1 MHTLLKI
8 LILLFAYLLIGNAQA
23 QSCSFKTQIKYLD
36 GTIGCIEDLPIANQT
51 ADGDN
56 LKLIDSI
63 NRSLNY
69 AVARSKTPDCKS
81 LSFSK
86 GSSATF
92 NNSLRSSSTIAI
104 DMCMNAGCDC
114 EIIIVNGNALVDK
127 ESLISGRSLT
137 ASTPELIKQVAVDE
151 KQIQQELAKKQQL
164 EKEQKALAEKTRLE
178 AEKRLA
184 EDKRLQ
190 QELAKK
196 EQLEK
201 EQKIA
206 EEKRIQLALVKQQE
220 LEKEQKA
227 LAEKTRLEAE
237 KRLAEDK
244 RLQQELAK
252 KEQLEKEQKIA
263 EEKRIQLAL
272 VKQQELE
279 KEQKVLAEKARLEQ
293 DLLKKAQLE
302 IEQKAL
308 AEKARIE
315 ADRRLVDEKRLQQ
328 ELAKKEQLEKEQKI
342 TEEKRIQLALV
353 KQQELEK
360 EQKALAEK
368 ARLEADKQLA
378 EAKRIQQEQ
387 AKQAQSDKELA
398 EKTRI
403 AKEKQLAEEKSSQ
416 TQLVRL
422 QALEKEN
429 ADLIARLQ
437 QEKVTA
443 SKALSDEA
451 RILALRKELEKEI
464 RASIQNESSGAQGA
478 SKPKQAPQIFAN
490 RKALVIG
497 NDAYKKVTPLF
508 NAAEDAK
515 VVAESLTALGFK
527 VSLKLDVDRKQFQS
541 EIRAFKNQVKAGD
554 EVAIFYAGH
563 GVQIASTNYLLPI
576 DIAGQNEEEIRDDA
590 ISLQRILDDMTEKEA
605 KFTLAM
611 IDACRDNPFKSSGR
625 SVIGTRGL
633 APTTAATG
641 QMIVF
646 SAGTGQQA
654 LDKLGP
660 NDKSKNGLFTRVFVK
675 EMQKAGVSVDR
686 VVRNVRTEVVA
697 LAKSVG
703 HNQVPAIYDQVVG
716 EFYFKQ

>member
-164 EKEQKALAEKTRLE
+164 EKEQKALAEK
-178 AEKRLA
+178 
-184 EDKRLQ
+184 
-190 QELAKK
+190 
-196 EQLEK
+196 
-201 EQKIA
+201 
-206 EEKRIQLALVKQQE
+206 
-220 LEKEQKA
+220 
-227 LAEKTRLEAE
+227 
-237 KRLAEDK
+237 
-244 RLQQELAK
+244 
-252 KEQLEKEQKIA
+252 
-263 EEKRIQLAL
+263 
-272 VKQQELE
+272 
-279 KEQKVLAEKARLEQ
+279 
-293 DLLKKAQLE
+293 
-302 IEQKAL
+302 
-308 AEKARIE
+308 
-315 ADRRLVDEKRLQQ
+315 
-328 ELAKKEQLEKEQKI
+328 
-342 TEEKRIQLALV
+342 
-353 KQQELEK
+353 
-360 EQKALAEK
+360 

-443 SKALSDEA
+443 SKSLSDES

-464 RASIQNESSGAQGA
+464 RASIQNES
-478 SKPKQAPQIFAN
+478 
-490 RKALVIG
+490 
-497 NDAYKKVTPLF
+497 
-508 NAAEDAK
+508 
-515 VVAESLTALGFK
+515 
-527 VSLKLDVDRKQFQS
+527 
-541 EIRAFKNQVKAGD
+541 
-554 EVAIFYAGH
+554 
-563 GVQIASTNYLLPI
+563 
-576 DIAGQNEEEIRDDA
+576 
-590 ISLQRILDDMTEKEA
+590 
-605 KFTLAM
+605 
-611 IDACRDNPFKSSGR
+611 
-625 SVIGTRGL
+625 
-633 APTTAATG
+633 
-641 QMIVF
+641 
-646 SAGTGQQA
+646 
-654 LDKLGP
+654 
-660 NDKSKNGLFTRVFVK
+660 
-675 EMQKAGVSVDR
+675 
-686 VVRNVRTEVVA
+686 
-697 LAKSVG
+697 
-703 HNQVPAIYDQVVG
+703 
-716 EFYFKQ
+716 

>member
-1 MHTLLKI
+1 MIFLKTLIKLALGI
-8 LILLFAYLLIGNAQA
+8 VVCIFITQAYG

-63 NRSLNY
+63 NRSAIY

-86 GSSATF
+86 GSSTF
-92 NNSLRSSSTIAI
+92 FNSSLRSASSMAI
-104 DMCMNAGCDC
+104 DICMNAGCDC
-114 EIIIVNGNALVDK
+114 EVIITNGQVLVDK
-127 ESLISGRSLT
+127 ESLLSGSSLT

-201 EQKIA
+201 EQKT
-206 EEKRIQLALVKQQE
+206 L
-220 LEKEQKA
+220 
-227 LAEKTRLEAE
+227 
-237 KRLAEDK
+237 
-244 RLQQELAK
+244 
-252 KEQLEKEQKIA
+252 
-263 EEKRIQLAL
+263 
-272 VKQQELE
+272 
-279 KEQKVLAEKARLEQ
+279 
-293 DLLKKAQLE
+293 
-302 IEQKAL
+302 
-308 AEKARIE
+308 
-315 ADRRLVDEKRLQQ
+315 
-328 ELAKKEQLEKEQKI
+328 
-342 TEEKRIQLALV
+342 EEKRIQLALV

-368 ARLEADKQLA
+368 ARLEQDLIKKAQLEIEQKALAEKARLEADKQLA
-378 EAKRIQQEQ
+378 EAKRIQLEQ

-398 EKTRI
+398 EKVRI
-403 AKEKQLAEEKSSQ
+403 AKEKQLAEEKSVQ

-429 ADLIARLQ
+429 AELIARLQ

-497 NDAYKKVTPLF
+497 NDAYKKVTPLL

-515 VVAESLTALGFK
+515 VVAESLTTLGFK

-563 GVQIASTNYLLPI
+563 GVQIASTNYLLPV

>member
-1 MHTLLKI
+1 MQTLLKI
-8 LILLFAYLLIGNAQA
+8 LILLFAYLLIGNAHA

-36 GTIGCIEDLPIANQT
+36 GTVGCIEDLPIANQT

-63 NRSLNY
+63 NRSVNY

-92 NNSLRSSSTIAI
+92 NSSLRSSSTIAI

-151 KQIQQELAKKQQL
+151 KQILQELAKKQQL

-227 LAEKTRLEAE
+227 
-237 KRLAEDK
+237 
-244 RLQQELAK
+244 
-252 KEQLEKEQKIA
+252 
-263 EEKRIQLAL
+263 
-272 VKQQELE
+272 
-279 KEQKVLAEKARLEQ
+279 LAEKARLEQ

-368 ARLEADKQLA
+368 ARLEADKQLV

-398 EKTRI
+398 EKIRI
-403 AKEKQLAEEKSSQ
+403 AKEKQLAEEKSVQ

-437 QEKVTA
+437 QEKVNA
-443 SKALSDEA
+443 PKALSDEA

-497 NDAYKKVTPLF
+497 NDAYKKVTPLL

-515 VVAESLTALGFK
+515 VVAESLTTLGFK

-541 EIRAFKNQVKAGD
+541 EIRAFKNQAKVGD

-563 GVQIASTNYLLPI
+563 GVQIASTNYLLPV

>member
-1 MHTLLKI
+1 MQTLLKI

-36 GTIGCIEDLPIANQT
+36 GTIGCIEDLPIANQN

-63 NRSLNY
+63 NRSVLY

-86 GSSATF
+86 GSSTF
-92 NNSLRSSSTIAI
+92 FNSSLRSASSMAI
-104 DMCMNAGCDC
+104 DICMNAGCDC
-114 EIIIVNGNALVDK
+114 EVIITNGQVLVDK
-127 ESLISGRSLT
+127 ESLLSGSSLT
-137 ASTPELIKQVAVDE
+137 VSTPELIKQVAVDE

-227 LAEKTRLEAE
+227 LAEK
-237 KRLAEDK
+237 
-244 RLQQELAK
+244 
-252 KEQLEKEQKIA
+252 
-263 EEKRIQLAL
+263 
-272 VKQQELE
+272 
-279 KEQKVLAEKARLEQ
+279 ARLEQ

-368 ARLEADKQLA
+368 ARLEADKQLV
-378 EAKRIQQEQ
+378 EAKRIQLEQ
-387 AKQAQSDKELA
+387 AKQAQNDKELT
-398 EKTRI
+398 EKVRI
-403 AKEKQLAEEKSSQ
+403 AKEKQLAEENSTQ
-416 TQLVRL
+416 TQLVKL
-422 QALEKEN
+422 QAAAKEKDE
-429 ADLIARLQ
+429 LIARLQ

-497 NDAYKKVTPLF
+497 NDAYKKVTPLL

-515 VVAESLTALGFK
+515 VVAESLTTLGFK

-563 GVQIASTNYLLPI
+563 GVQIASTNYLLPV

-660 NDKSKNGLFTRVFVK
+660 SDKSKNGLFTRVFVK